1 MGVWVMSKCPFW
13 SNKRK
18 RVSCND
24 ECPMSPT
31 NNNNETCPFVE
42 HLTGERVTFKGIVDE
57 NFAYSQE
64 ESNLE
69 YIIPSY
75 IEYKDQ

>member
-1 MGVWVMSKCPFW
+1 
-13 SNKRK
+13 
-18 RVSCND
+18 
-24 ECPMSPT
+24 MSPT

-42 HLTGERVTFKGIVDE
+42 HLTGERVTFKGIDE
-57 NFAYSQE
+57 NFVYSQE

>member
-1 MGVWVMSKCPFW
+1 MSKCPFW
-13 SNKRK
+13 SNKRE

-31 NNNNETCPFVE
+31 NNNNETWPFVE

>member
-1 MGVWVMSKCPFW
+1 MSKCPFW
-13 SNKRK
+13 SNKRE

-57 NFAYSQE
+57 NFAYSQ
-64 ESNLE
+64 
-69 YIIPSY
+69 
-75 IEYKDQ
+75 